1 MDNRMFEEMLLSA
14 KQRLEGRDPEGLAKN
29 SGAVFDAEKNLL
41 VVKSLNEEIEIR
53 LPEYTFVQEV
63 EEWQQLVLLHYLDLG
78 DGTPASEELITFGNL
93 KDGLIRGTKFDRTLV
108 QGLEKFLKGKTEK
121 ELCTICEELGGEQVK
136 SNADIC
142 MKFDFLPNYP
152 LWLKIWLADEE
163 FEASG
168 KLLLSKSADHYLTV
182 EDAVI
187 VGEIFLTK
195 LHRQAVNKIM
205 SVITSQMNRK

>member
-14 KQRLEGRDPEGLAKN
+14 KQRLEGRDPEELAKN
-29 SGAVFDAEKNLL
+29 SGAVFDTEKNLL

>member
-14 KQRLEGRDPEGLAKN
+14 KQRLEGRDPEELAKN
-29 SGAVFDAEKNLL
+29 SGAVFDTEKNLL

-78 DGTPASEELITFGNL
+78 DGTLASEELITFGNL
-93 KDGLIRGTKFDRTLV
+93 KDGLIRGTKFDHTLV

>member
-1 MDNRMFEEMLLSA
+1 MFEEMLLSA
-14 KQRLEGRDPEGLAKN
+14 KQRLEGRDPEELAKN

>member
-1 MDNRMFEEMLLSA
+1 MFEEMLLSA
-14 KQRLEGRDPEGLAKN
+14 KQRLEGRDPEELAKN
-29 SGAVFDAEKNLL
+29 SGVVFDAEKNLL

-53 LPEYTFVQEV
+53 LPEYSFVQEV

>member
-1 MDNRMFEEMLLSA
+1 MFEEMLLSA
-14 KQRLEGRDPEGLAKN
+14 KQRLEGRDPEELAKN
-29 SGAVFDAEKNLL
+29 SGAVFDTEKNLL

>member
-1 MDNRMFEEMLLSA
+1 MFEEMLLSA

-163 FEASG
+163 FEVSG

>member
-1 MDNRMFEEMLLSA
+1 MFEEMLLSA
-14 KQRLEGRDPEGLAKN
+14 KQRLEGRDPERLAKN
-29 SGAVFDAEKNLL
+29 SGAVFDTEKNLL

-53 LPEYTFVQEV
+53 LPEYSFVQEV

-205 SVITSQMNRK
+205 NVITSQLNGK

>member
-1 MDNRMFEEMLLSA
+1 MFEEMLLSA

>member
-1 MDNRMFEEMLLSA
+1 MFEEMLLSA

-41 VVKSLNEEIEIR
+41 VVNSLNEEIEIR